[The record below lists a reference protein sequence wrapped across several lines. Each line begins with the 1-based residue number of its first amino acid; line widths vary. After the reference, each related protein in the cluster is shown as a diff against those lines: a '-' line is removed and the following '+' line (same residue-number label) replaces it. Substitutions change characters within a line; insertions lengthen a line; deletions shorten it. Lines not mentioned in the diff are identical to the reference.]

1 MMSGTVS
8 FRVRGV
14 CLYRFCVTPPA
25 GEACRRV
32 RFICEWCHES
42 VSIADGQK
50 PYGEVLA
57 HFSSCSRRAT
67 VTTDEQVAGLA
78 DHIARLI
85 VDRERE
91 EERMRR
97 TG

>member
-1 MMSGTVS
+1 MGVS
-8 FRVRGV
+8 LPLLRHS
-14 CLYRFCVTPPA
+14 LS

-42 VSIADGQK
+42 VSIVEGQK

-57 HFSSCSRRAT
+57 HFSSCSRRAP

-85 VDRERE
+85 VERERE
-91 EERMRR
+91 EEKMRR

>member
-1 MMSGTVS
+1 MGCVFTAFVS
-8 FRVRGV
+8 
-14 CLYRFCVTPPA
+14 LLQS

-42 VSIADGQK
+42 VSIVEGQK

-57 HFSSCSRRAT
+57 HFSSCSRRAP

-85 VDRERE
+85 VERERE
-91 EERMRR
+91 EEKMRR